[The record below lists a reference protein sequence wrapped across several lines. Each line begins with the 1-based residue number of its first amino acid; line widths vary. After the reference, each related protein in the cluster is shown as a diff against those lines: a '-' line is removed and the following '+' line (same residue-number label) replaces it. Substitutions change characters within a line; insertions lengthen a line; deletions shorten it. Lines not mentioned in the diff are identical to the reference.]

1 MLRRDEGRITE
12 CDMLRPPRE
21 AFQPQRAPK
30 DTEGPSVFDLGLC
43 GGYLFASVFRPNHRW
58 LSAAQ
63 MGTDISHA
71 ADYGV
76 RVRVVVTVVGAIEA
90 ERVTWVVVVTAVW
103 VTLKVADVLPA
114 GIVIAVGTVA
124 AGLLVD
130 RVTVRPPMGAG
141 PVRVTVPVTV
151 VFELP

>member
-1 MLRRDEGRITE
+1 M
-12 CDMLRPPRE
+12 
-21 AFQPQRAPK
+21 
-30 DTEGPSVFDLGLC
+30 
-43 GGYLFASVFRPNHRW
+43 FASVFRPNHRW